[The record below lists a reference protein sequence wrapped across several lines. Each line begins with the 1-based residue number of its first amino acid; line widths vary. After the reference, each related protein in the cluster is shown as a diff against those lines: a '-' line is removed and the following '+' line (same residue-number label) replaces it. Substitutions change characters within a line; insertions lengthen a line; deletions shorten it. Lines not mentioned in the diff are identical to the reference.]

1 MPRAMV
7 AKFLSDESAATA
19 IEYGLIAS
27 LIACFIITSVNGVG
41 DALNRNYFIKINTA
55 LK

>member
-1 MPRAMV
+1 MKMV
-7 AKFLSDESAATA
+7 IAFLSDDSGATA

-27 LIACFIITSVNGVG
+27 LIALVIITSVASIGNKLSTTFSEVSS
-41 DALNRNYFIKINTA
+41 N